1 MRLDS
6 PRRALV
12 FAFHDV
18 DGIVDDAYL
27 AYVRALVA
35 LADRSV
41 VVVNGELED
50 EGRARLEALGTTVLR
65 RPNEGYD
72 IWAFKAGIDALGEHL
87 AEVDELIVAN
97 SSVFGPVGSLADALA
112 TMDARDVDF
121 WGITR
126 HAALG
131 GAASA
136 RGRAPRAERAHIQSY
151 FTAFRSS
158 VLRSEAFRAYW
169 RDLPPIRDYADAVQA
184 HEMVMTGYFEDAG
197 FSWDTLVDTSD
208 LEPFAEN
215 PLIAMAPALL
225 DRGCPVFKRRLLY
238 VGAGGLLAH
247 TSGSVTKQ
255 LWQRLRDAPGV
266 DLDAL
271 ERHAARTMRTAD
283 LDLALQDFVS
293 IDTGPADDPSAVAVV
308 VLPGPLAAHQAAS
321 MLAAGMRTVLL
332 AREGDALPRVDG
344 AEVVRTGGRAP
355 HLALASVD
363 AELLYVLPSIDAPR
377 HEADARIA
385 FEHTRQA
392 LGWERDELGRVARAF
407 RESPLLGM
415 VLAPPS
421 PARNFYGGI
430 GGARPERRLASL
442 EAACA
447 ALGVDAR
454 ALADAVPGAGL
465 WIRRATAAQWAA
477 AVEAMPTVERERAE
491 RRLQPHDWLAIM
503 TAVLPRL
510 GWRVRRG
517 ISRDLAETLAAVSAA
532 AFASINRAAGA
543 VDGEGLEA
551 TLARVDQRAIT
562 ATVFFDVGPG
572 FAHATSRSFERR
584 AGGPLEVR
592 VRVPEDALG
601 VRFDPLE
608 GAGAIVEG
616 VSIEPAD
623 LALVPMNGSRSR
635 GVDLFASHDPAYAVR
650 GRVAGRDIVIRA
662 ERVDRLS
669 VDAAALELVERRF
682 GGAGPLARGRHLA
695 ARAGSKAVR
704 MLRRRR

>member
-27 AYVRALVA
+27 AYVGALVA
-35 LADRSV
+35 VAGRSI
-41 VVVNGELED
+41 VVVNGELGD
-50 EGRARLEALGTTVLR
+50 EGRARLEALGTTVLQR
-65 RPNEGYD
+65 SNEGYD
-72 IWAFKAGIDALGEHL
+72 IWAFKTGIDALGEHL
-87 AEVDELIVAN
+87 GEVDELLVAN
-97 SSVFGPVGSLADALA
+97 SSVFGPVSSLSDALA

-121 WGITR
+121 WGMTR
-126 HAALG
+126 HAPIG
-131 GAASA
+131 GASSG
-136 RGRAPRAERAHIQSY
+136 RGRAPRAERAHVQSY

-197 FSWDTLVDTSD
+197 FSWDTLVDTRD

-215 PLIAMAPALL
+215 PLIAMAPTLL

-255 LWQRLRDAPGV
+255 LWQRLREVPGV
-266 DLDAL
+266 DIDAL
-271 ERHAARTMRTAD
+271 ERHAARTMRSAD

-293 IDTGPADDPSAVAVV
+293 IDTGPADPPSTVAAV
-308 VLPGPLAAHQAAS
+308 VLPGPLAQQQ
-321 MLAAGMRTVLL
+321 AAGMVAAGVRTVLL
-332 AREGDALPRVDG
+332 ARDGDALPSVEG
-344 AEVVRTGGRAP
+344 AEVVRTGSRAP
-355 HLALASVD
+355 RLALPRVD

-392 LGWERDELGRVARAF
+392 LGWDREELGRVARAF
-407 RESPLLGM
+407 RESALLGM

-430 GGARPERRLASL
+430 GGAKPERRLAEL

-465 WIRRATAAQWAA
+465 WIRRAAAEQWVA
-477 AVEAMPTVERERAE
+477 AVEAIPAAERERAE
-491 RRLQPHDWLAIM
+491 RRLEPHDWLAIM

-517 ISRDLAETLAAVSAA
+517 ISRDLAETLAAVSGAA
-532 AFASINRAAGA
+532 YAGINRAAGA

-584 AGGPLEVR
+584 SGGALEVR

-608 GAGAIVEG
+608 GAGALVEG
-616 VSIEPAD
+616 LAIEPAE
-623 LALVPMNGSRSR
+623 LRIVPLNGTRSR
-635 GVDLFASHDPAYAVR
+635 GVDLFASHDPAYVISGPA
-650 GRVAGRDIVIRA
+650 AGREIVIRA
-662 ERVDRLS
+662 ERVERIT
-669 VDAAALELVERRF
+669 VDASALELIERRY
-682 GGAGPLARGRHLA
+682 GAGGPVARARHLA
-695 ARAGSKAVR
+695 MRAGSKAVR
-704 MLRRRR
+704 RLRRRG